1 MLLAATPVTGY
12 SCAHQGTSLSFLIY
26 NVDMLCPEAG
36 NIFEICNAAVL
47 EIHRMC
53 SR

>member
-1 MLLAATPVTGY
+1 MLLAATPVSSY
-12 SCAHQGTSLSFLIY
+12 SCAHQGTSFFLIY
-26 NVDMLCPEAG
+26 NVDLLCPEAG
-36 NIFEICNAAVL
+36 NILEICNAAVL